1 MRKYFN
7 IPDIITDDFII
18 QNFKLKN
25 TDNDINP
32 SRTSSIFLNQYPT
45 IKEYIEN
52 RYDDSTSIYETF
64 YRIFHHIEHRPKCK
78 ACGKVL
84 EFNHNHKFR
93 EFCSQKCVQN
103 FEDVI
108 QKKSKTRK
116 RKVTE
121 YKYLGYDF
129 YQEVKKKRE
138 ATCLKKY
145 GVKSASQSELIKEK
159 IKQTNI
165 NRLGVPYTAQN
176 KKCLE
181 KMRQTCM
188 ERYGV
193 DHNFKIP
200 GIKEHIKETWIE
212 KYGCENPMQ
221 NENILQKNFDSKKKH
236 NSYKQ
241 SKPEELLYEYL
252 CNRYGTDDILRQYK
266 SDLYPYNCDF
276 YIKSLDLYIELQG
289 YWSHG
294 YHPFNPN
301 DKNDIERLNKLIS
314 RKDKSGYAHAI
325 DVWTVRDV
333 NKREIAKQN
342 NLNYLEIFS
351 IKKEEIINKFEE
363 YIKIKN
369 FNI

>member
-1 MRKYFN
+1 
-7 IPDIITDDFII
+7 
-18 QNFKLKN
+18 
-25 TDNDINP
+25 
-32 SRTSSIFLNQYPT
+32 
-45 IKEYIEN
+45 
-52 RYDDSTSIYETF
+52 
-64 YRIFHHIEHRPKCK
+64 
-78 ACGKVL
+78 
-84 EFNHNHKFR
+84 
-93 EFCSQKCVQN
+93 
-103 FEDVI
+103 
-108 QKKSKTRK
+108 
-116 RKVTE
+116 
-121 YKYLGYDF
+121 
-129 YQEVKKKRE
+129 
-138 ATCLKKY
+138 
-145 GVKSASQSELIKEK
+145 
-159 IKQTNI
+159 
-165 NRLGVPYTAQN
+165 
-176 KKCLE
+176 
-181 KMRQTCM
+181 M

-241 SKPEELLYEYL
+241 SKPEELLYKYL

-325 DVWTVRDV
+325 DVLTVRDV

-369 FNI
+369 F

>member
-1 MRKYFN
+1 
-7 IPDIITDDFII
+7 
-18 QNFKLKN
+18 
-25 TDNDINP
+25 
-32 SRTSSIFLNQYPT
+32 
-45 IKEYIEN
+45 
-52 RYDDSTSIYETF
+52 
-64 YRIFHHIEHRPKCK
+64 
-78 ACGKVL
+78 
-84 EFNHNHKFR
+84 
-93 EFCSQKCVQN
+93 
-103 FEDVI
+103 
-108 QKKSKTRK
+108 
-116 RKVTE
+116 
-121 YKYLGYDF
+121 
-129 YQEVKKKRE
+129 
-138 ATCLKKY
+138 
-145 GVKSASQSELIKEK
+145 
-159 IKQTNI
+159 
-165 NRLGVPYTAQN
+165 
-176 KKCLE
+176 
-181 KMRQTCM
+181 
-188 ERYGV
+188 
-193 DHNFKIP
+193 
-200 GIKEHIKETWIE
+200 
-212 KYGCENPMQ
+212 MQ

-241 SKPEELLYEYL
+241 SKPEELLYKYL

-314 RKDKSGYAHAI
+314 RKDKSGYIHAI